1 MPVPI
6 LACGSGGAA
15 CEAIV
20 TASADEGANERTRL
34 RGLRGKLIVSV
45 ALALM
50 VLIGLSLFADG
61 RKLAHAL
68 RDFRWEL
75 LPVILL
81 LTLTN
86 YALRFVKWQYYLR
99 RIGISGLPTGL
110 SARIYLSGFAMAVTP
125 GKVGEVL
132 KSVLLREATGT
143 PIATTAPIVLAERLT
158 DGIAM
163 MLLASAGLIVFHYG
177 VPLFAGIAVVAT
189 LAFILIGR
197 QSLIRGLI
205 TRGERVPLVARFVH
219 HLHAFYDSTY
229 WLLRSRPLI
238 IASALGVVSWLM
250 ECIAFFLVLIGLG
263 FEVTPRLLL
272 IATFILG
279 AASVV
284 GAISLLPGGL
294 GAAEIGVTA
303 MLLALVTSPLMTHD
317 VAVAATLLI
326 RFCTLWFG
334 VGIGVVALVT
344 VRGLLRGERRA
355 PATTLAGA
363 VPHGD

>member
-1 MPVPI
+1 MMV
-6 LACGSGGAA
+6 AA
-15 CEAIV
+15 A
-20 TASADEGANERTRL
+20 AGEGMGERAGV
-34 RGLRGKLIVSV
+34 RGLRGRVIVSL
-45 ALALM
+45 ALALV

-68 RDFRWEL
+68 RDFRWAL
-75 LPVILL
+75 LPPILL
-81 LTLTN
+81 LALTN
-86 YALRFVKWQYYLR
+86 YLLRFFKWQYYLR
-99 RIGISGLPTGL
+99 RTGITDLPTGL

-143 PIATTAPIVLAERLT
+143 PIATTAPIILAERLT

-163 MLLASAGLIVFHYG
+163 LLLASIGLVVFQYG
-177 VPLFAGIAVVAT
+177 VPFFVAVSCAAI
-189 LAFILIGR
+189 LAFVLIGR
-197 QSLIRGLI
+197 QALMRRII
-205 TRGERVPLVARFVH
+205 ARGEHVRFLARFVH
-219 HLHAFYDSTY
+219 HLHAFYDSIY
-229 WLLRSRPLI
+229 WLLRPRPLL
-238 IASALGVVSWLM
+238 IASALGVVSWMM
-250 ECIAFFLVLIGLG
+250 ECIGFFLVLVGLG
-263 FEVTPRLLL
+263 FPATPRLLL
-272 IATFILG
+272 TATFILG

-334 VGIGVVALVT
+334 VAIGVVALFT
-344 VRGLLRGERRA
+344 VRDLLKGERRA

-363 VPHGD
+363 APHGD

>member
-1 MPVPI
+1 VT
-6 LACGSGGAA
+6 
-15 CEAIV
+15 V
-20 TASADEGANERTRL
+20 TAAADAETNERTRV
-34 RGLRGKLIVSV
+34 RGLRGRLIVSA
-45 ALALM
+45 ALALA

-61 RKLAHAL
+61 QKLAHAL
-68 RDFRWEL
+68 RDFRWAF
-75 LPVILL
+75 LPPILL

-86 YALRFVKWQYYLR
+86 YTLRFFKWQYYLR
-99 RIGISGLPTGL
+99 RIGIAGLPTGL

-163 MLLASAGLIVFHYG
+163 LLLAAAGLVVFHYG
-177 VPLFAGIAVVAT
+177 IPVFVAIGAVAIP
-189 LAFILIGR
+189 AFLLIGR
-197 QSLIRGLI
+197 RSLMRGLI
-205 TRGERVPLVARFVH
+205 SRGERVPFVARFVH

-229 WLLRSRPLI
+229 WLLRPRPLLV
-238 IASALGVVSWLM
+238 ASALGVVSWMM

-263 FEVTPRLLL
+263 FAATPRLLL
-272 IATFILG
+272 TAIFILG

-303 MLLALVTSPLMTHD
+303 MLIALVTSPLMTHD

-334 VGIGVVALVT
+334 VAIGTVALVT
-344 VRGLLRGERRA
+344 VRGLLKGERHA
-355 PATTLAGA
+355 PATTLVSAA
-363 VPHGD
+363 PHGD